1 MCVLINTMMK
11 FQKQVMS
18 AGVSEKDQGLKMKNY
33 FEILW
38 NSKDFLISYKLRNDS
53 YNDTVVIRYDS
64 NGNKITNTII
74 LGPA

>member
-1 MCVLINTMMK
+1 MMK

-53 YNDTVVIRYDS
+53 YMYMLANENPNAR
-64 NGNKITNTII
+64 N
-74 LGPA
+74 